1 MKNFHL
7 IASWKIFTTLY
18 LGLWLSFIR
27 ADWLWLGLTKK
38 ISNIRGGPPLYVKFC
53 GIKNFLR
60 HLIWG
65 IFKSLMHAPCSTPNP
80 SPTIYPRHPAPPLRA
95 RAARP
100 ARTRIMDVVANCG
113 AGGSISRGRK
123 RDFRLRPY
131 QVENTVSRP
140 INVSQAT

>member
-1 MKNFHL
+1 
-7 IASWKIFTTLY
+7 
-18 LGLWLSFIR
+18 
-27 ADWLWLGLTKK
+27 
-38 ISNIRGGPPLYVKFC
+38 
-53 GIKNFLR
+53 
-60 HLIWG
+60 
-65 IFKSLMHAPCSTPNP
+65 MHAPCSTPNP
-80 SPTIYPRHPAPPLRA
+80 SATIYPRHPASPLRA

>member
-1 MKNFHL
+1 MHPAVPQ
-7 IASWKIFTTLY
+7 IPPMLY
-18 LGLWLSFIR
+18 
-27 ADWLWLGLTKK
+27 
-38 ISNIRGGPPLYVKFC
+38 NPPP
-53 GIKNFLR
+53 
-60 HLIWG
+60 
-65 IFKSLMHAPCSTPNP
+65 A
-80 SPTIYPRHPAPPLRA
+80 APPLRA